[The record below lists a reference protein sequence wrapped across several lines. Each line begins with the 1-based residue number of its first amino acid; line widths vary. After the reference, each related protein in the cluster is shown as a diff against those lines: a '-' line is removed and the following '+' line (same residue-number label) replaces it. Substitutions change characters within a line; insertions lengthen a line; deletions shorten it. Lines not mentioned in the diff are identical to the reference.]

1 MSEILLSDDMLSDDM
16 GRRVEGEGRGQPR
29 GRRRSGHCHG
39 GGVGGAGD

>member
-16 GRRVEGEGRGQPR
+16 GRRVEAEGARSTR